1 MMGVTRTSVLAGVL
15 AVATACAACASASGG
30 SSQPSSSPRSGGST
44 GTTASRQPSV
54 TKLDPAQAERL
65 QRVMIPLL
73 KGMNKPLDPS
83 QVKVGVMDDPSINA
97 ANAGGGQFLVT
108 TGLLQKATDD
118 QLRAVLAHELA
129 HEDLHHVAKAQ
140 ALGTG
145 LNIGAVILDQIIPGS
160 GALTPIAGQLAMA
173 GYSRKEEYAADAHG
187 VDILERTGHSKQEMI
202 DTLNWLIQQTGGSKG
217 GFLATHPG
225 TSDRIQALQAQR

>member
-1 MMGVTRTSVLAGVL
+1 MGVTRTSTLVAALVLT
-15 AVATACAACASASGG
+15 TACAGPTSSSGG
-30 SSQPSSSPRSGGST
+30 SQPSSSPTTGSAT
-44 GTTASRQPSV
+44 PSKQPSI

-65 QRVMIPLL
+65 QRVMVPLL

-108 TGLLQKATDD
+108 RGLLEKANDE

-129 HEDLHHVAKAQ
+129 HEDLNHVAKAQ

-160 GALTPIAGQLAMA
+160 GALTPIAGELAMR
-173 GYSRKEEYAADAHG
+173 GYSRKEEYAADRHG
-187 VDILERTGHSKQEMI
+187 VEILERTGHSKQEMI
-202 DTLNWLIQQTGGSKG
+202 NTLNWLIQQTGGGKG

-225 TSDRIQALQAQR
+225 TTDRIEALRSVP

>member
-1 MMGVTRTSVLAGVL
+1 MGVTRTTLLAAFL
-15 AVATACAACASASGG
+15 AMTTACASGSAGG
-30 SSQPSSSPRSGGST
+30 GSQPSGSPSSTSTSTPR
-44 GTTASRQPSV
+44 PSA

-108 TGLLQKATDD
+108 TGLLQKANDD
-118 QLRAVLAHELA
+118 QLRGVLAHELA

-140 ALGTG
+140 TLGAG
-145 LNIGAVILDQIIPGS
+145 LNIGAIILDQIIPGS
-160 GALTPIAGQLAMA
+160 GAITPIAGQLLAR
-173 GYSRKEEYAADAHG
+173 GYSRKEEYQADAHG
-187 VDILERTGHSKQEMI
+187 AEILERTGHSRQEMI
-202 DTLNWLIQQTGGSKG
+202 DTLNWLISQTGGSKG

-225 TSDRIQALQAQR
+225 TSERVEALKQMK

>member
-1 MMGVTRTSVLAGVL
+1 MGVTRMTVLAGV
-15 AVATACAACASASGG
+15 VALTTACAAPASSGG
-30 SSQPSSSPRSGGST
+30 SSQPSGAPRSE
-44 GTTASRQPSV
+44 GTTAPKQPSV

-65 QRVMIPLL
+65 QRVMVPLL
-73 KGMNKPLDPS
+73 KGMNKPLNPS

-97 ANAGGGQFLVT
+97 ANAGSGQFLVT
-108 TGLLQKATDD
+108 TGLLQKANDD

-129 HEDLHHVAKAQ
+129 HEDLNHVAKAQ

-145 LNIGAVILDQIIPGS
+145 INIGAVILDQIIPGS
-160 GALTPIAGQLAMA
+160 GALTPIAGELAMR

-187 VDILERTGHSKQEMI
+187 VDILERTGHTKQEMI

-225 TSDRIQALQAQR
+225 TSDRIQALQSSR

>member
-1 MMGVTRTSVLAGVL
+1 MGVTRTTIV
-15 AVATACAACASASGG
+15 TACAGPASSAGG
-30 SSQPSSSPRSGGST
+30 SSQPSSSPTTGS
-44 GTTASRQPSV
+44 ASTSKQPSI
-54 TKLDPAQAERL
+54 TKLDPSQAERL

-97 ANAGGGQFLVT
+97 ANAGNAQFLVT
-108 TGLLQKATDD
+108 RGLLEKANDE

-129 HEDLHHVAKAQ
+129 HEDLNHVAKAQ
-140 ALGTG
+140 VLGTG

-160 GALTPIAGQLAMA
+160 GALTPIAGELAMR
-173 GYSRKEEYAADAHG
+173 GYSRREEYAADRHG
-187 VDILERTGHSKQEMI
+187 VEILERTGHSKQEMVN
-202 DTLNWLIQQTGGSKG
+202 TLNWLIQQTGGSKG

-225 TSDRIQALQAQR
+225 TSDRIEALKDVR

>member
-1 MMGVTRTSVLAGVL
+1 MGVTRTMLLAAVLA
-15 AVATACAACASASGG
+15 AVTGCASASGG
-30 SSQPSSSPRSGGST
+30 GSSQPSGSPSSTSTSAPRPAK
-44 GTTASRQPSV
+44 TA

-73 KGMNKPLDPS
+73 KGMNRPLDPS

-108 TGLLQKATDD
+108 TGLLQKANDD
-118 QLRAVLAHELA
+118 QLRGVLAHELA
-129 HEDLHHVAKAQ
+129 HEDLNHVAKAQ

-145 LNIGAVILDQIIPGS
+145 LNIGAIILDQIIPGS
-160 GALTPIAGQLAMA
+160 GAITPIAGQLLTR

-187 VDILERTGHSKQEMI
+187 TEILERTGHSRQEMI
-202 DTLNWLIQQTGGSKG
+202 DTLNWLISQTGGSKG

-225 TSDRIQALQAQR
+225 TTERVEALKRMK

>member
-1 MMGVTRTSVLAGVL
+1 MLLAAFL
-15 AVATACAACASASGG
+15 AATTACASASGG
-30 SSQPSSSPRSGGST
+30 GSPQPSGSPSSTSTSAPRPTKST
-44 GTTASRQPSV
+44 

-65 QRVMIPLL
+65 QRVMVPLL

-97 ANAGGGQFLVT
+97 ANAGGAQFLVT
-108 TGLLQKATDD
+108 TGLLQKASDD
-118 QLRAVLAHELA
+118 QLRGVLAHELA

-140 ALGTG
+140 TLGAG

-160 GALTPIAGQLAMA
+160 GAIVPIAGELVAR

-187 VDILERTGHSKQEMI
+187 AEILERTGYSRQVMI
-202 DTLNWLIQQTGGSKG
+202 DTLNWLISQTGGSKG

-225 TSDRIQALQAQR
+225 TSERVEALKHLK

>member
-1 MMGVTRTSVLAGVL
+1 MGVTRSALLAAFL
-15 AVATACAACASASGG
+15 AVLTACASASTGG
-30 SSQPSSSPRSGGST
+30 GPQPSGSPSSTST
-44 GTTASRQPSV
+44 GTPARRPSA
-54 TKLDPAQAERL
+54 TKLDPAVAERL

-83 QVKVGVMDDPSINA
+83 QVKVGIMDDPSINA

-108 TGLLQKATDD
+108 TGLLQKANDD
-118 QLRAVLAHELA
+118 QLRGVLAHELA
-129 HEDLHHVAKAQ
+129 HEDLNHVAKAQ
-140 ALGTG
+140 ALGAG
-145 LNIGAVILDQIIPGS
+145 LNIGAIILDQIIPGS
-160 GALTPIAGQLAMA
+160 GAITPIAGEFLAR

-187 VDILERTGHSKQEMI
+187 TEILERTGHSKQVMI

-225 TSDRIQALQAQR
+225 TSERVEALRNLK

>member
-1 MMGVTRTSVLAGVL
+1 MGVTRTMLLAAIL
-15 AVATACAACASASGG
+15 ATTTACASVSGG
-30 SSQPSSSPRSGGST
+30 GSQPQPSGSPRSDST
-44 GTTASRQPSV
+44 TSTPRPSAA
-54 TKLDPAQAERL
+54 KLDPAQAERL

-97 ANAGGGQFLVT
+97 ANAGSAQFLVT
-108 TGLLQKATDD
+108 TGLLQKANDD
-118 QLRAVLAHELA
+118 QLRGVLAHELA

-140 ALGTG
+140 TLGAG
-145 LNIGAVILDQIIPGS
+145 LNIGAIILDQIIPGS
-160 GALTPIAGQLAMA
+160 GALTPIAGELVSR

-187 VDILERTGHSKQEMI
+187 AEILERVGYSRQVMI
-202 DTLNWLIQQTGGSKG
+202 DTLNWLISQTGGSKG

-225 TSDRIQALQAQR
+225 TSERVEALKHLK